1 MKDKKLNSLKDE
13 ALEDEFEKIF
23 QEVLSEN
30 DPDLLDDLQDTA
42 DDADGDDT
50 QDTDTQTL
58 DNAVALLRENVKRNA
73 GKEGERV
80 SPLRLAVNILK
91 DCDDDRFGDYSLM
104 VRIATTDDVLPSP
117 DRFRCDV
124 YTSDFYPVCSSE
136 PQCEVS
142 RDDNELDYE
151 IDCTHIWMPGVYTL
165 LVSDKENG
173 NSVVK
178 LEFRLDDH
186 LNISYEAAAYVQP
199 CDTYDMLAFCSTSSN
214 DWCRLAPLPGFRQL
228 RRKILDSGRFFIFN
242 EMRKQLNA
250 LPLLQNSN
258 YIFCTCNGDITKSLL
273 YNFCSQMGIRN
284 SLEIVDCS
292 TLYDA
297 TCNNPFEHLGE
308 VLYLFGGKVVCLT
321 HLGALLTTGGKT
333 IVKRVLDE
341 IRNSQP
347 DNNLWLCG
355 SRQEVMALMDQFPSF
370 KDFFTSDSWIMQEP
384 YTDFE
389 LVQAFFSQLEEEHL
403 EPSDEVKDQVTRAIL
418 KGYHHGSLS
427 NWSLSDIRR
436 VIAEN
441 IRPRYVQRA
450 LDELSFDEVPQL
462 EAADIDT
469 SLFAA
474 TADTFEQCMSELNA
488 MVGLDEV
495 KQGVIT
501 MANSTRFNLKR
512 RQQGLHTSGNMACHC
527 IFTGN
532 PGTGK
537 TTVARQLGRLYH
549 SMGLLSRGEVI
560 AVDRTRLVGRYI
572 GETEENMKAV
582 LEEARGNVLFIDE
595 AYNLYD
601 GSGDRKDFGAR
612 VIDSLLTVL
621 SQPDPDMLIVFAGYE
636 KEMDAMLNTN
646 PGLMGRFPYKYRFAD
661 YDADQLM
668 EIAKRLLERDDYIL
682 TDEAASVL
690 RASIVMTLSQRTPNF
705 GNARWIEQYIVGGI
719 IPAMANR
726 IAATGSDDY
735 QHVETCD
742 VRSAYERFNPKATEL
757 KPRRKVGFSS

>member
-42 DDADGDDT
+42 DDADDDDT

-403 EPSDEVKDQVTRAIL
+403 EPSDEVKDLVTRAIL
-418 KGYHHGSLS
+418 KGYH
-427 NWSLSDIRR
+427 R
-436 VIAEN
+436 
-441 IRPRYVQRA
+441 
-450 LDELSFDEVPQL
+450 
-462 EAADIDT
+462 
-469 SLFAA
+469 
-474 TADTFEQCMSELNA
+474 
-488 MVGLDEV
+488 
-495 KQGVIT
+495 
-501 MANSTRFNLKR
+501 
-512 RQQGLHTSGNMACHC
+512 
-527 IFTGN
+527 
-532 PGTGK
+532 
-537 TTVARQLGRLYH
+537 
-549 SMGLLSRGEVI
+549 
-560 AVDRTRLVGRYI
+560 
-572 GETEENMKAV
+572 
-582 LEEARGNVLFIDE
+582 
-595 AYNLYD
+595 
-601 GSGDRKDFGAR
+601 
-612 VIDSLLTVL
+612 DSLLTVL
-621 SQPDPDMLIVFAGYE
+621 SQPAPDMLIVFAGYE